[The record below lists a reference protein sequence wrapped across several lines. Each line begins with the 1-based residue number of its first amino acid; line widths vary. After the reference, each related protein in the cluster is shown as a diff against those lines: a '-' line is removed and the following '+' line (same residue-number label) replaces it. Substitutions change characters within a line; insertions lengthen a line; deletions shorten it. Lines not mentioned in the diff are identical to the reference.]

1 MAKHLRTSGD
11 YTIKTGTGAG
21 GSNSVIFDSKTTRIK
36 GDLIVDGSNTVVDT
50 ASLTIEDPIIILSRN
65 NSAPSDVD
73 SGILVN
79 RGVANNA
86 ALYWNEGD
94 DTFKAVT
101 TTSDGTGTAITDTAL
116 AKIQVAEPAASS
128 DAATKNYVDSV
139 SGVSLSGSTNNTI
152 TTVTGASA
160 LQGEANLT
168 FDGTVLAVT
177 GNITATTSIANDAV
191 QIRDN
196 HIEATRTNDDLILK
210 ASGTGN
216 VVVDDTLTFS
226 AMATDPTATAQTVL
240 YNKTAGGGGTGL
252 YFRNTAIGSG
262 AVGELI
268 SKKKATALAIALG

>member
-21 GSNSVIFDSKTTRIK
+21 GSNSVIFDSKTTRVK
-36 GDLIVDGSNTVVDT
+36 GDLIVDGSNTVIDT

-139 SGVSLSGSTNNTI
+139 GGVSLSGSTNNTI

-177 GNITATTSIANDAV
+177 GNITATTSIANDA
-191 QIRDN
+191 IKIDD
-196 HIEATRTNDDLILK
+196 HTITTTRSNDDLVLK

-216 VVVDDTLTFS
+216 VVIDDTLTFS

>member
-11 YTIKTGTGAG
+11 YSIKTGTGAS
-21 GSNSVIFDSKTTRIK
+21 GSNSVIFDSKTTRVK
-36 GDLIVDGSNTVVDT
+36 GDLIVDGTNTVIDT

-65 NSAPSDVD
+65 NSTPSDVD
-73 SGILVN
+73 SGILIN
-79 RGVANNA
+79 RGAANNA

-101 TTSDGTGTAITDTAL
+101 TSSDGTGTAIADTAL

-139 SGVSLSGSTNNTI
+139 GGVSLSGSTNNTI
-152 TTVTGASA
+152 TTVTGANA

-168 FDGTVLAVT
+168 FDGTTLAVT

-191 QIRDN
+191 SIIDN
-196 HIEATRTNDDLILK
+196 VVTATRSDDDLILK

-226 AMATDPTATAQTVL
+226 AMASDPTATTQTIV

-252 YFRNTAIGSG
+252 YFRNSNIGSG

-268 SKKKATALAIALG
+268 SKSKATALAIALG